1 MKIMKMLNSMGVL
14 CKMRKKLL
22 TDGCKS
28 SQYGGNASKRLRQ
41 EIEKSGREVYKP
53 KKVRKGGSEM
63 AEGGN
68 KPIQIIKTDKAG
80 PPVGPYSQ
88 GIKAGG
94 FVFVAGEKGMDP
106 VTKQMV
112 SGGIEAE
119 TRRTLENIKAILE
132 EAGSS
137 MDLVVSTFVFMTD
150 LTEFSKMNEIYAEYF
165 NVNPPGRTTVEV
177 QSLPA
182 GAHVEIT
189 ATALAGT

>member
-1 MKIMKMLNSMGVL
+1 M
-14 CKMRKKLL
+14 
-22 TDGCKS
+22 
-28 SQYGGNASKRLRQ
+28 A
-41 EIEKSGREVYKP
+41 
-53 KKVRKGGSEM
+53 KG
-63 AEGGN
+63 AN
-68 KPIQIIKTDKAG
+68 KPIKIIKTDKAG

-106 VTKQMV
+106 VTKQV
-112 SGGIEAE
+112 VPGGIEAE

-165 NVNPPGRTTVEV
+165 KVNPPGRTTVEV
-177 QSLPA
+177 KSLPA

-189 ATALAGT
+189 VTALAET